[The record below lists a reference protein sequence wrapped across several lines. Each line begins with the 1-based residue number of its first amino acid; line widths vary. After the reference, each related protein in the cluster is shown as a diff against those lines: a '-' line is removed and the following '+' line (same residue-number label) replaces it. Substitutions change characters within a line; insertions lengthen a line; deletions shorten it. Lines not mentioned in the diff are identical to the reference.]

1 MSGRSV
7 AASWGV
13 LCTYA
18 LAHAAVD
25 ACCAVMLW
33 SAYQDGRLT
42 AGSAWS
48 AFLFYNLL
56 AFAMQP
62 LAGLAADRLCIG
74 RGAAVTGA
82 LLTAAALPLAL
93 LPGVIG
99 AAVVVAGLGN
109 AVFHVGGGIVSLRAA
124 PGWAAPVGVFVA
136 PGAAGLAAGI
146 LAGKAGAPAWPFAA
160 ALLALTVV
168 LAIARA
174 PRFEVGRQALPG
186 AARSAESPRRGR
198 QAPLAGTGM
207 AAVALLL
214 AVISVRSYV
223 GLTLALPWKSDLW
236 LLVALTTGVVAGKAL
251 GGLLGDHFGWRP
263 VAVTAL
269 LFSLPML
276 ALGGA
281 SPTAGIAGMLVF
293 NLTMPVTLAAVA
305 AMLPRGREGFAFG
318 LTCLALFVGAAPA
331 LTGWAK
337 PLSPAVL
344 AALLLP
350 AAAALWF
357 ALRVR
362 QPRGAPD
369 HTIAVQ
375 TTAERSYS

>member
-42 AGSAWS
+42 AGVAWS

-62 LAGLAADRLCIG
+62 LVGLAADRLRIG

-93 LPGVIG
+93 VPGVIA

-124 PGWAAPVGVFVA
+124 PGRAAPVGVFVA

-146 LAGKAGAPAWPFAA
+146 LAGKAGAPAWPFVA

-168 LAIARA
+168 LAITRA
-174 PRFEVGRQALPG
+174 PRFEG
-186 AARSAESPRRGR
+186 GR
-198 QAPLAGTGM
+198 QAPFDEAGDSDVRRPPLRATPATGGM
-207 AAVALLL
+207 LAVALLL
-214 AVISVRSYV
+214 AVVGVRSYV

-269 LFSLPML
+269 LFSLPLL
-276 ALGGA
+276 ALAGA
-281 SPTAGIAGMLVF
+281 SPTAGIVGLLVF

-305 AMLPRGREGFAFG
+305 AILPRGREGFAFG

-331 LTGWAK
+331 LTGWAR

-357 ALRVR
+357 ALRGR
-362 QPRGAPD
+362 RPRGALER
-369 HTIAVQ
+369 
-375 TTAERSYS
+375 TTAAGTAVEGSFS